1 MGESQSRYGI
11 MEELNQKKIK
21 TRGKLAVLEKESS
34 TAEMQVNDEEDR
46 LKKEISEREA
56 TFENE
61 HQSFIRNK
69 EMEINGVKRDLEI
82 KIESLKGQIEDS
94 ENNYKEI
101 HEKTINELNNKLS
114 ESDKYYLRFK
124 KLKELDKKA
133 IEDEIKEIEGA
144 IDSLKELSKEQK

>member
-1 MGESQSRYGI
+1 
-11 MEELNQKKIK
+11 
-21 TRGKLAVLEKESS
+21 
-34 TAEMQVNDEEDR
+34 MQVNDEEDR